1 MTDLASI
8 AGLTLYPIKSCAGIA
23 LHEATVSAAGLS
35 VGSIGDREWMVVNQR
50 GEFVTQRQIPR
61 MALIVPSIHG
71 DALTLSAPGQ
81 AILHIPPRDFA
92 LSAATTSVTVWGHTC
107 NAFDEGDAVAAWF
120 SALLNQRVRL
130 VRFDPAHQRVANR
143 ERTVGKDGGIRALS
157 RFSDGYPLLAISQ
170 GSLNDLNERL
180 QEAGREALP
189 MNRFR
194 PNIVLTGVAPY
205 EEDHLARFS
214 TASVDFVPVKP
225 CPRCPIPSIDQ
236 ATGER
241 GPSPL
246 DILQRYRER
255 DEGIVFGQYV
265 IVARGV
271 GQRVSVGD
279 ALTLEMNF

>member
-1 MTDLASI
+1 MSDSASI
-8 AGLTLYPIKSCAGIA
+8 AALTLYPIKSCAGIA
-23 LHEATVSAAGLS
+23 LTEATVSTAGLS

-61 MALIVPSIHG
+61 MALIVPSING
-71 DALTLSAPGQ
+71 ESLMLNAPSQ
-81 AILHIPPRDFA
+81 APLLIPPRDFA

-107 NAFDEGDAVAAWF
+107 NAFDEGDAAAAWF
-120 SALLNQRVRL
+120 CAVLNQRVRL
-130 VRFDPAHQRVANR
+130 VRFDPAHQRLVNR
-143 ERTVGKDGGIRALS
+143 ERTAGKDGGIRSLN
-157 RFSDGYPLLAISQ
+157 RFSDGYPFLAISE
-170 GSLNDLNERL
+170 GSLTDLSKRL
-180 QEAGREALP
+180 LEAGREALP

-194 PNIVLTGVAPY
+194 PNIVLSGLLPY

-214 TASVDFVPVKP
+214 TALVDFVPVKP

-255 DEGIVFGQYV
+255 DEGIVFGQNV

-271 GQRVSVGD
+271 GQRVTVGD
-279 ALTLEMNF
+279 ALTLELNF